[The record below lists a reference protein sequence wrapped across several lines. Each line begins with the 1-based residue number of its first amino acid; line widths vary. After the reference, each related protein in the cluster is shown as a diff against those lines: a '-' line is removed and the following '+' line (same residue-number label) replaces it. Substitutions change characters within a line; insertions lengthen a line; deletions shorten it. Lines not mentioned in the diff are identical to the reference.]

1 MKKILSIAL
10 LFVCMQTM
18 AQEKLIVND
27 ANAQKREVGEFTAIK
42 ISGGID
48 LLLKQGDEVGVAV
61 SAKDLDDRDD
71 IKTEVE
77 DGVLKIYFKNT
88 MGWTRG
94 DKKLRAYVSFKTLA
108 KLTAS
113 GACDTELSGILTV
126 QDFELE
132 VSGASDFKG
141 EVKIEN
147 LLIKQS
153 GASDVKISGSAT
165 NLKITCSGASDC
177 KAYDLQSVN
186 CDAHSSGAS
195 DIRVSVTTSLKAHAS
210 GASSVFYKGNPTQKD
225 ISESGASDVKQRD

>member
-27 ANAQKREVGEFTAIK
+27 ANAQKREVGEFKAIK

-94 DKKLRAYVSFKTLA
+94 DKKLRAYVSFKTLE

-113 GACDTELSGILTV
+113 GACDTELSGVLTV
-126 QDFELE
+126 PDFELE
-132 VSGASDFKG
+132 ISGASDFKG
-141 EVKIEN
+141 DVKIEN

-165 NLKITCSGASDC
+165 HLKITCSGASDC
-177 KAYDLQSVN
+177 KAYDLRITN
-186 CDAHSSGAS
+186 CDASASGAS
-195 DIRVSVTTSLKAHAS
+195 DIRVNVQTNLKAHAS
-210 GASSVFYKGNPTQKD
+210 GASSIFYKGNPTQKD
-225 ISESGASDVKQRD
+225 VSESGASEVKQRD

>member
-1 MKKILSIAL
+1 
-10 LFVCMQTM
+10 MQTM

-177 KAYDLQSVN
+177 KAYDLQTVN
-186 CDAHSSGAS
+186 CDARSSGAS
-195 DIRVSVTTSLKAHAS
+195 DIRVSVTTNLKAHAS